1 VILLAASLVM
11 LVGGAGYLVATL
23 TSPQITLTTTLPYEG
38 LYLEYR
44 FDKYSKIGLQD
55 VIENSSNT
63 IQYAER
69 LDSSTMKLQAKEELF
84 IFDVLV
90 DTDTLRYLSGPHQGK
105 VIGHLINRDLR
116 VGEMME
122 VLGKIF
128 EVTSRGDEFVFPDGL
143 KVRTLTLTF
152 NQLSERSTGRY
163 NETEVRV
170 YDLNSGLLVW
180 KHDHGFNLT
189 GSQVTYDYVT
199 RLVDPRID
207 LDGDGLSEYY
217 ELISARS
224 DPRRPDSDGDLWGD
238 RFDPAPL
245 NLLMPNLPF
254 TMLAT
259 AGVLAFFTFRLV
271 QTED

>member
-1 VILLAASLVM
+1 MILLAASLVM
-11 LVGGAGYLVATL
+11 LVGGASYLVVAL
-23 TSPQITLTTTLPYEG
+23 TSSQITFTTTLPYEG

-44 FDKYSKIGLQD
+44 FDKYSRIGLQD
-55 VIENSSNT
+55 VTENSSNT

-69 LDSSTMKLQAKEELF
+69 VDSSTIKLQAKEELF

-90 DTDTLRYLSGPHQGK
+90 NTDSLRYLSGPHQGK
-105 VIGHLINRDLR
+105 VIGHLIDRNLR
-116 VGEMME
+116 VGEETE

-143 KVRTLTLTF
+143 KVRTLTLMF

-180 KHDHGFNLT
+180 KHDRGSNLT
-189 GSQVTYDYVT
+189 GNQLIYNYVT
-199 RLVDPRID
+199 QLVDPRID

-224 DPRRPDSDGDLWGD
+224 DPRRPDSDGDFWGD

-245 NLLMPNLPF
+245 NVLMPNLPF
-254 TMLAT
+254 TMLVA
-259 AGVLAFFTFRLV
+259 AGAFAFFTFRLV